1 MFRLKQLFVNETLS
15 LTQKN
20 EGETVRHS
28 RQVKRQGNC
37 KIYLLNIY
45 GQERC
50 QMKYGLEL
58 SECRKNLLKSKWS
71 PCEDKLSRQH
81 ADKEG
86 DGMNATTELCV

>member
-37 KIYLLNIY
+37 KIYLLNI
-45 GQERC
+45 
-50 QMKYGLEL
+50 
-58 SECRKNLLKSKWS
+58 RKVSNVIWSKA
-71 PCEDKLSRQH
+71 LTLY
-81 ADKEG
+81 KESAKIK
-86 DGMNATTELCV
+86 MVTL

>member
-37 KIYLLNIY
+37 KIYLLNI
-45 GQERC
+45 GTR
-50 QMKYGLEL
+50 
-58 SECRKNLLKSKWS
+58 
-71 PCEDKLSRQH
+71 KLSNVIWFR
-81 ADKEG
+81 A
-86 DGMNATTELCV
+86 LRV